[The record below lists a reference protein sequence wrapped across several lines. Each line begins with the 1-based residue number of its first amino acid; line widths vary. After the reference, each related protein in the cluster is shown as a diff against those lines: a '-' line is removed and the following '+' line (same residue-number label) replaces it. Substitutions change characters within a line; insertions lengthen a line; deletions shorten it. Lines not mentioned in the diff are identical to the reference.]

1 VPSPRNVPLVK
12 SLRQLSKPD
21 IFLSHDWP
29 QSIEQHGDT
38 QGLLR
43 KKPFF
48 RQDIDSGN
56 LGSPPLMGLL
66 QTLRPDWWF
75 SAHLHV
81 RFEAIVK
88 HGGSEQGPGEGN
100 PPVVLANPE
109 EIVISDE
116 DVDEDIA
123 TEAALMGDVWPTPA
137 QNPDEIT
144 LVNEEELVEPVPRP
158 VVPRSETKFI
168 ALDKCLP
175 RRAFL
180 EVFFVVV

>member
-1 VPSPRNVPLVK
+1 
-12 SLRQLSKPD
+12 
-21 IFLSHDWP
+21 
-29 QSIEQHGDT
+29 
-38 QGLLR
+38 
-43 KKPFF
+43 
-48 RQDIDSGN
+48 
-56 LGSPPLMGLL
+56 MGLL

-81 RFEAIVK
+81 RFEAVVK

-100 PPVVLANPE
+100 PPVVPQNPE

-116 DVDEDIA
+116 DVDEGNVA
-123 TEAALMGDVWPTPA
+123 TEVALTSDLRPTTA

-144 LVNEEELVEPVPRP
+144 LVNEDEFIEPVPGP
-158 VVPRSETKFI
+158 VTPQSETKFI

-180 EVFFVVV
+180 EVFLVVCLASGD